1 MLAQRYSSVV
11 ATTRAVVSASGARS
25 GARQTAFKPARV
37 PVRNPKPADLF
48 SGLSV
53 NSPSADPVARRG
65 QRVTTGVG
73 PRFDAVVSRP
83 PPTEGMGMNHVLFVE
98 IGMGADQHGQDATKA
113 AVRACRNAIEF
124 NSIPSIRQIVPGGYD
139 NMKLHIQIGVPKGAV
154 LDLEKIRRVFPYG
167 QICEP
172 IEVVEGGLM
181 ARSGIKIPEMGDK
194 SDEFVIAVAA
204 ITIGY

>member
-11 ATTRAVVSASGARS
+11 ATTRAVVSASGAR
-25 GARQTAFKPARV
+25 QTAFKPARV
-37 PVRNPKPADLF
+37 PSRNPKPADLF
-48 SGLSV
+48 SGLSG
-53 NSPSADPVARRG
+53 NSLSADPARRG

>member
-1 MLAQRYSSVV
+1 
-11 ATTRAVVSASGARS
+11 
-25 GARQTAFKPARV
+25 
-37 PVRNPKPADLF
+37 
-48 SGLSV
+48 
-53 NSPSADPVARRG
+53 
-65 QRVTTGVG
+65 
-73 PRFDAVVSRP
+73 
-83 PPTEGMGMNHVLFVE
+83 
-98 IGMGADQHGQDATKA
+98 
-113 AVRACRNAIEF
+113 
-124 NSIPSIRQIVPGGYD
+124 
-139 NMKLHIQIGVPKGAV
+139 MKLHIQIGVPKGAV

>member
-1 MLAQRYSSVV
+1 M
-11 ATTRAVVSASGARS
+11 
-25 GARQTAFKPARV
+25 
-37 PVRNPKPADLF
+37 
-48 SGLSV
+48 
-53 NSPSADPVARRG
+53 
-65 QRVTTGVG
+65 TTGVG

-113 AVRACRNAIEF
+113 AVRACRNAVV
-124 NSIPSIRQIVPGGYD
+124 NSIPVSADVPGGYD

>member
-1 MLAQRYSSVV
+1 MLAQRCSSVV
-11 ATTRAVVSASGARS
+11 STTRAVVSASVARS
-25 GARQTAFKPARV
+25 GGARTGFKPARV
-37 PVRNPKPADLF
+37 PSRNPERVDLF
-48 SGLSV
+48 SLG
-53 NSPSADPVARRG
+53 NSHSLSADLSRRG

-83 PPTEGMGMNHVLFVE
+83 PATDGVGIDHVLFVE

-139 NMKLHIQIGVPKGAV
+139 NMKLHIQIGVPKGAE
-154 LDLEKIRRVFPYG
+154 LDMDKIRRVFPYG

-172 IEVVEGGLM
+172 IEIVEGGLL

-194 SDEFVIAVAA
+194 TDEFVIAVAA

>member
-1 MLAQRYSSVV
+1 M
-11 ATTRAVVSASGARS
+11 
-25 GARQTAFKPARV
+25 
-37 PVRNPKPADLF
+37 
-48 SGLSV
+48 
-53 NSPSADPVARRG
+53 
-65 QRVTTGVG
+65 TTGVG

-181 ARSGIKIPEMGDK
+181 ARSGIKIPEMETRATSSSSPLPPSQSGTDPRRA
-194 SDEFVIAVAA
+194 SFLFLYACTA
-204 ITIGY
+204 ISCHD